1 MNEEKTLNIYQKLQ
15 QARVK
20 LQNSKLKKSGKNDYS
35 KYEYFELGD
44 FLPNINK
51 ICEELGLCNVFN
63 FSSKEASL
71 TVIDTDDPSQ
81 KLIFSTP
88 VELANLKGCADI
100 QNIGGTQTYC
110 RRYLYIMAYEIAEND
125 VLDNG
130 EREIDEGSLRIGKPQ
145 VDTIRKVLVETGSD
159 IQSFLS
165 WAKVKRIEDI
175 TNRNLPVIMKKIE
188 EKKKEYEK
196 KVQEQVAPTDNE
208 NFEF

>member
-1 MNEEKTLNIYQKLQ
+1 
-15 QARVK
+15 
-20 LQNSKLKKSGKNDYS
+20 
-35 KYEYFELGD
+35 
-44 FLPNINK
+44 
-51 ICEELGLCNVFN
+51 
-63 FSSKEASL
+63 
-71 TVIDTDDPSQ
+71 
-81 KLIFSTP
+81 
-88 VELANLKGCADI
+88 
-100 QNIGGTQTYC
+100 
-110 RRYLYIMAYEIAEND
+110 MAYEIAEND